1 MFGKAAVTL
10 MQMESCI
17 FHFSFELVQLLP
29 ISDSDQIFQKRNN
42 IFQDIFLTY
51 IYIYDHDQIFIKC
64 FNTFPFRE

>member
-29 ISDSDQIFQKRNN
+29 ISDSDQIFQKRNS
-42 IFQDIFLTY
+42 IFQDISY
-51 IYIYDHDQIFIKC
+51 IHMYDHDTNRCK
-64 FNTFPFRE
+64 TF